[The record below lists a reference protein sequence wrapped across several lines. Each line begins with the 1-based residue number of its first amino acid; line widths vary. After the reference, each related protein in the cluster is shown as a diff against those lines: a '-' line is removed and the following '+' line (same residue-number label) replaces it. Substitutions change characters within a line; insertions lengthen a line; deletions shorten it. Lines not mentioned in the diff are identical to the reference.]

1 MEGHDRGGGREEKQ
15 YIQWEWQSTCTHAK
29 GISPHLQQEDKD
41 LSNFTYT
48 SNWKSSKVTWEGNKN
63 QRSMK
68 ISNLSYLCFI
78 RDNIRSNENV
88 NHILLFRIQNFFI
101 LVIKFRVNQI
111 KAYSTLFLKKVYA
124 HMAK

>member
-1 MEGHDRGGGREEKQ
+1 
-15 YIQWEWQSTCTHAK
+15 
-29 GISPHLQQEDKD
+29 
-41 LSNFTYT
+41 
-48 SNWKSSKVTWEGNKN
+48 
-63 QRSMK
+63 MK

-88 NHILLFRIQNFFI
+88 NHILLFRIQNFFT

-111 KAYSTLFLKKVYA
+111 KAYSTLFLKKLLMVYA